1 MLIAVDAMGGD
12 HAPVEIVKGCVQA
25 IKESEGFDILLLGD
39 ENRIKDVLASEEYD
53 TDRIKIHHT
62 TEVISNDDMPT
73 KAIKQKKD
81 SSIVVGFNLVKEKKA
96 DVLISAGSSGALL
109 TGSVLILKRIAGV
122 DRPAVASVL
131 PTKNGRVLLLD
142 SGFNTMCRPNNYVQF
157 AQLGSAYLTAAF
169 GTENPRVGLVNIG
182 VEEEKGSDVVREA
195 NKLLKT
201 SGVNYVG
208 NIEPRDL
215 FDDITDVAV
224 TDGFTGNVML
234 KLSEGASGFFL
245 GEVKSVF
252 TKNIF
257 SRVAYLL
264 VKKGLKAFKNKL
276 DPDVNGGAPVLGIDG
291 LVVKSH
297 GSSKARTIKYVILRA
312 KTLVE
317 GKLIETLSESFAKA
331 VETNEEDVNLA

>member
-12 HAPVEIVKGCVQA
+12 NAPGEIVRGCVQA
-25 IKESEGFDILLLGD
+25 VNEAQGFDILLLGD
-39 ENRIKDVLASEEYD
+39 ETQIKDVLASENYD
-53 TDRIKIHHT
+53 AERIKIRHT
-62 TEVISNDDMPT
+62 TEVISNDDIPT

-81 SSIVVGFNLVKEKKA
+81 SSMVVGFNLVKERKA

-122 DRPAVASVL
+122 DRPAVASIL

-157 AQLGSAYLTAAF
+157 AKLGAAYLKAAF
-169 GTENPRVGLVNIG
+169 NTENARVGLVNIG

-201 SGVNYVG
+201 AGVNYVG

-234 KLSEGASGFFL
+234 KLTEGASGFFL
-245 GEVKSVF
+245 GEVKNIF
-252 TKNIF
+252 TKNLISKLAF
-257 SRVAYLL
+257 LL
-264 VKKGLKAFKNKL
+264 VKNNLKSFKKKL

-312 KTLVE
+312 KSLVE
-317 GKLIETLSESFAKA
+317 GHLIEALTESFASS
-331 VETNEEDVNLA
+331 DVDNCTDSAD